1 MYGSFESGNDFGDC
15 ETCDDTHSETRETNS
30 PLQAASGAREQ
41 SVAGVALLRHGLFLS
56 PFLRMETQAKRA
68 RSVLAIAYD
77 TTPTANAR
85 TAGYSLGWKFDATVV
100 GLFLVLG
107 VLNIVG

>member
-1 MYGSFESGNDFGDC
+1 
-15 ETCDDTHSETRETNS
+15 
-30 PLQAASGAREQ
+30 
-41 SVAGVALLRHGLFLS
+41 
-56 PFLRMETQAKRA
+56 
-68 RSVLAIAYD
+68 LAIAYD